1 MTMTLTS
8 KRKNKSEYYGYAS
21 VRGQSHAATNTPNQD
36 SVKVRRSQY
45 GITLVVADGVGSHRF
60 SQIGSRAIVK
70 SVTDAFFMFESGK
83 IPVTDI
89 TATAFKLFK
98 KRVPVNKNTQSST
111 TCIFAHI
118 SEKHGLFVGQV
129 GDGACYIEINDNFT
143 ALKGKESEF
152 ANIVVPLNPSL
163 DTAKWHTRH
172 FKADSETKLKILLAT
187 DGVSNDIIPE
197 KENQCLEHYC
207 TELGKIGMLGRNLF
221 VRRTLKHWDVP
232 GSSDDKT
239 MIVYS
244 RG

>member
-8 KRKNKSEYYGYAS
+8 KRKNINEYYGYAS
-21 VRGQSHAATNTPNQD
+21 VRGQSHIATKTPNQD
-36 SVKVRRSQY
+36 AVKIRKTQY
-45 GITLVVADGVGSHRF
+45 GITLVVADGVGSHKY
-60 SQIGSRAIVK
+60 SQIGSRTIVK
-70 SVTDAFFMFESGK
+70 SVTDAFYMFESGQ

-89 TATAFKLFK
+89 TATAYKLFK
-98 KRVPVNKNTQSST
+98 KRVPKSKNTQSST

-129 GDGACYIEINDNFT
+129 GDGACYIELNDTFT
-143 ALKGKESEF
+143 TLKGKESEF
-152 ANIVVPLNPSL
+152 ANLVVPLNPSL
-163 DTAKWHTRH
+163 ESAEWHTRH
-172 FKADSETKLKILLAT
+172 FKADKEAKLRILLAT

-197 KENQCLEHYC
+197 KENQCLGHYC
-207 TELGKIGMLGRNLF
+207 NEVKNIDAFGRNRF
-221 VRRTLKHWDVP
+221 IRKTLKHWDVP